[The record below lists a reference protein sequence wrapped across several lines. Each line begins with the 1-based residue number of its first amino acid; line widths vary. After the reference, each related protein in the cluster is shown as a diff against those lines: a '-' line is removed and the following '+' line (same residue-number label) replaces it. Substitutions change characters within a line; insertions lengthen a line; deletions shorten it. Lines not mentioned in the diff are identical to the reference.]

1 MGKVIE
7 MRAITFIQ
15 KANQGAEIR
24 EDFDINFGGEIL
36 KLRLSAP
43 DMFTIAKDQERCY
56 QKEYALCTEDGMDK
70 MQVNEADWIKEL
82 DRIEDVEVRKVME
95 ADKPVNLAQQVASK
109 NARFDTIVSM
119 IPKILRE
126 QASNEL
132 VCKDQA
138 ERNALADTIKSNPAI
153 MTLLTE
159 KYIQIITKI
168 NEVSKEAKNSQTAL
182 KSSDSKKPL
191 QEDTI

>member
-1 MGKVIE
+1 
-7 MRAITFIQ
+7 
-15 KANQGAEIR
+15 
-24 EDFDINFGGEIL
+24 
-36 KLRLSAP
+36 
-43 DMFTIAKDQERCY
+43 
-56 QKEYALCTEDGMDK
+56 MDK